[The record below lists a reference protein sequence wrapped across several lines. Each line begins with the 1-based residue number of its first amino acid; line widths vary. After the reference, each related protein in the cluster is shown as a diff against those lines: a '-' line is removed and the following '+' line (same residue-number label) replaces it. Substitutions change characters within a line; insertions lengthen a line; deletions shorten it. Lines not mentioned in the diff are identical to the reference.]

1 MKKSHTP
8 KTLHLLIKANWL
20 VDSIT
25 NLGGGYLIHLIYELS
40 EIDPEVLKNI
50 KNQSCG
56 EGVLGVIIQLRP
68 ENNRPVAAVEVF
80 KISDQDHG
88 YRFELR
94 ILEVVPYLRK
104 TLIDCDSKY
113 YCHYSENPA

>member
-25 NLGGGYLIHLIYELS
+25 NLGSGYLIHLTYKLS
-40 EIDPEVLKNI
+40 DIDPEVLKDI
-50 KNQSCG
+50 KDQRCG
-56 EGVLGVIIQLRP
+56 EGVLGEIIQLRS
-68 ENNRPVAAVEVF
+68 EEYRPVAAVEVF
-80 KISDQDHG
+80 KIENQDIG

-94 ILEVVPYLRK
+94 ILEVKPYLRK
-104 TLIDCDSKY
+104 RIVDCDSNY
-113 YCHYSENPA
+113 SCHYSENPA

>member
-1 MKKSHTP
+1 MEKACAP

-25 NLGGGYLIHLIYELS
+25 NLGGGYLIHLTYQTS
-40 EIDPEVLKNI
+40 EIDPEVLKDI
-50 KNQSCG
+50 KDHSCG

-68 ENNRPVAAVEVF
+68 GKNRPVAAVEVF
-80 KISDQDHG
+80 KIDCQDHS

-104 TLIDCDSKY
+104 IPIDCDSQY